1 MNKILKN
8 TFLFRGIDE
17 ETTMKIAHEF
27 PPEEK
32 HFQRGETV
40 YSSDS
45 EESYVGFILDGRCE
59 VRKIKPDSSVAVLNI
74 LQSNDSFGIL
84 SVLSEDKFPTQIIA
98 TKNST
103 ILCFTKEQILNI
115 VNNYSQIAMNL
126 ISFLANRISFLNEK
140 IATVSA
146 TRVEERLAL
155 HLLSESRKSG
165 SLSFT
170 FNCKKCAETIN
181 AGRASVYRALT
192 SLQETGLISI
202 VDKKIIINDLNGL
215 ERISQ

>member
-1 MNKILKN
+1 MEKILKN
-8 TFLFRGIDE
+8 TFLFRGIDDSTIE
-17 ETTMKIAHEF
+17 KILNNF
-27 PPEEK
+27 SPEEK
-32 HFQRGETV
+32 HFPRGETV
-40 YSSDS
+40 YSSES
-45 EESYVGFILDGRCE
+45 EESFVGFILDGRCE
-59 VRKIKPDSSVAVLNI
+59 VRQIKPDSSVALLNI
-74 LQSNDSFGIL
+74 LQSSDSFGIL

-103 ILCFTKEQILNI
+103 VLCFSKAQMLDI

-126 ISFLANRISFLNEK
+126 INFLANRISFLNEK

-155 HLLSESRKSG
+155 HLLSESRKANS
-165 SLSFT
+165 SIFT

-181 AGRASVYRALT
+181 AGRASVYRALA
-192 SLQETGLISI
+192 SLQEEGLISI
-202 VDKKIIINDLNGL
+202 VDKKIFINDLNGL

>member
-1 MNKILKN
+1 M
-8 TFLFRGIDE
+8 R
-17 ETTMKIAHEF
+17 
-27 PPEEK
+27 
-32 HFQRGETV
+32 Q
-40 YSSDS
+40 
-45 EESYVGFILDGRCE
+45 
-59 VRKIKPDSSVAVLNI
+59 IKPDSSVALLNI
-74 LQSNDSFGIL
+74 LQSSDSFGIL

-103 ILCFTKEQILNI
+103 VLCFSKAQMLDI

-126 ISFLANRISFLNEK
+126 INFLANRISFLNEK

-155 HLLSESRKSG
+155 HLLSESRKANS
-165 SLSFT
+165 SIFT

-181 AGRASVYRALT
+181 AGRASVYRALA
-192 SLQETGLISI
+192 SLQEEGLISI
-202 VDKKIIINDLNGL
+202 VDKKIFINDLNGL